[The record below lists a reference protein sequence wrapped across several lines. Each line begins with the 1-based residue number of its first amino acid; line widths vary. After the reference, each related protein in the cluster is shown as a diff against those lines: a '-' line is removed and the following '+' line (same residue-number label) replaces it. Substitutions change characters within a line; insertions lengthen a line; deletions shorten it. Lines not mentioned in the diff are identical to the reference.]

1 MTQHA
6 FHSPRFLTL
15 LVTFLDI
22 MEAGKVGISMNR
34 LDPFN
39 VPGSSVKILD
49 NELEDLMRLASNAP
63 QEEIAGNTKETV
75 DLINKLLT
83 TIEAEHNARLEADK
97 ANEKLSKI
105 ALLVAII
112 SAVISCILQVIQT
125 VLTLIQAGYLH
136 F

>member
-1 MTQHA
+1 M
-6 FHSPRFLTL
+6 
-15 LVTFLDI
+15 LVIFPVI
-22 MEAGKVGISMNR
+22 MGLGKVGISMNR

-39 VPGSSVKILD
+39 VPDSSVKILD

>member
-1 MTQHA
+1 M
-6 FHSPRFLTL
+6 
-15 LVTFLDI
+15 LVIFPDI

-112 SAVISCILQVIQT
+112 SAVISCIMQVIQT

>member
-6 FHSPRFLTL
+6 FHSPRFLTM
-15 LVTFLDI
+15 LVIFPDI

>member
-1 MTQHA
+1 
-6 FHSPRFLTL
+6 
-15 LVTFLDI
+15 
-22 MEAGKVGISMNR
+22 MNR

-83 TIEAEHNARLEADK
+83 TIEA
-97 ANEKLSKI
+97 
-105 ALLVAII
+105 
-112 SAVISCILQVIQT
+112 
-125 VLTLIQAGYLH
+125 
-136 F
+136 

>member
-1 MTQHA
+1 M
-6 FHSPRFLTL
+6 
-15 LVTFLDI
+15 LVIFPDI

>member
-1 MTQHA
+1 
-6 FHSPRFLTL
+6 
-15 LVTFLDI
+15 
-22 MEAGKVGISMNR
+22 MEVGKVGISMNR